1 MSTPSRRWSRPS
13 AVGCSA
19 TPIPRWMWWVGA
31 AAVIAPLAVSVAI
44 LTLPPSPLL
53 GIANVVV
60 NGGVCVGVIV
70 AGVRLAIPELF
81 RRNR

>member
-1 MSTPSRRWSRPS
+1 
-13 AVGCSA
+13 
-19 TPIPRWMWWVGA
+19 MWWVGA

-70 AGVRLAIPELF
+70 AGVRLAIPELI
-81 RRNR
+81 RRDSTHTDETQS